1 MRQYIYIYVCVNIR
15 QYIYIYIFR
24 HVYFQDCQLVE
35 CAFSYEKKSQRFPSD
50 GVAQDESLPD
60 LAGFIK
66 SDGFQE
72 IG

>member
-1 MRQYIYIYVCVNIR
+1 MC
-15 QYIYIYIFR
+15 IFKIANWLNA
-24 HVYFQDCQLVE
+24 HFHTK
-35 CAFSYEKKSQRFPSD
+35 KKSQRFPSD